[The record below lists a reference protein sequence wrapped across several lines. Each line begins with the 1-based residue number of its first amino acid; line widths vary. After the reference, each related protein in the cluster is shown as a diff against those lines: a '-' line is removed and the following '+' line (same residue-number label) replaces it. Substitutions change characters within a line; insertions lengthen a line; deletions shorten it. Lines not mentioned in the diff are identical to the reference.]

1 MLGGRHPAGSVECVA
16 DGCEG
21 VAAVAA
27 GGGEVG
33 ADAAVALQG
42 RQGAPA
48 AADFRGELVARTAF
62 SDPLFV
68 AWTSKRVAKSQ
79 TRPALRF
86 SRRARISPGWFPLVP
101 GPGQVDRD
109 PEGDGL
115 VVAVAQPGQEGG
127 VQAGAVT
134 GAGGP
139 DGGGRLAE
147 GVAGLPGPGLGCRAG
162 RVGRTVI

>member
-68 AWTSKRVAKSQ
+68 AGTSKRGEEPD
-79 TRPALRF
+79 PAGLAF
-86 SRRARISPGWFPLVP
+86 QP
-101 GPGQVDRD
+101 PGQDQS
-109 PEGDGL
+109 G
-115 VVAVAQPGQEGG
+115 VVSPCAR
-127 VQAGAVT
+127 T
-134 GAGGP
+134 GTG
-139 DGGGRLAE
+139 
-147 GVAGLPGPGLGCRAG
+147 
-162 RVGRTVI
+162 

>member
-1 MLGGRHPAGSVECVA
+1 LIMLGGRHPAGSVECVA

-68 AWTSKRVAKSQ
+68 AGTSKRVAKSQ
-79 TRPALRF
+79 TRPTLRF
-86 SRRARISPGWFPLVP
+86 SRRARISPGWFPLC
-101 GPGQVDRD
+101 QDRD
-109 PEGDGL
+109 
-115 VVAVAQPGQEGG
+115 
-127 VQAGAVT
+127 
-134 GAGGP
+134 
-139 DGGGRLAE
+139 RLTEIPKAT
-147 GVAGLPGPGLGCRAG
+147 AW
-162 RVGRTVI
+162 